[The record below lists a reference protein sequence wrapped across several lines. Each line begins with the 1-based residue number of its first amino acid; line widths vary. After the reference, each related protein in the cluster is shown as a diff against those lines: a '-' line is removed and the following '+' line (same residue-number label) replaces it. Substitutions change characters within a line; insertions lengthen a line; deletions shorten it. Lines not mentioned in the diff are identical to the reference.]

1 MKADLSPYTAVLVSS
16 YGGPNQPDD
25 VLPFMRNATAGRG
38 IPDERLLEVSEHYMM
53 FGGRS
58 PINELNARLLDNIRA
73 ELDRRGL
80 DVPVVI
86 GNRNWLPYNAETVA
100 KLQADGHRRII
111 GMATSAYGSYS
122 GCRQYREDMQ
132 AAEASTDGVV
142 SIDKVTPYSD
152 RDEFVNAN
160 ARSLVAAVRELR
172 ERIGDAVM
180 RVLFV
185 THSIPI
191 TMNATSG
198 IVRGTYEQQH
208 QRVATRVAELASK
221 ELGEELDWELTYCS
235 RSGPPHV
242 PWLEPD
248 INDRMAEVKGEGV
261 VGVVAAPIGFLSDHM
276 EVLYDLDTEARET
289 ANEVELEYQ
298 RAATVD
304 QDPEFHSLLV
314 DLLLEKAAAARG
326 ELDHAAAAVQSCPAD
341 CCKPPQR
348 HARPADTSSTASSAT
363 EGATA

>member
-1 MKADLSPYTAVLVSS
+1 MKADLSPYTAVLISS
-16 YGGPNQPDD
+16 YGGPDKPDD

-38 IPDERLLEVSEHYMM
+38 IPDERLLEVSEHYMQ

-86 GNRNWLPYNAETVA
+86 GNRNWLPYNSESVGKLRAE
-100 KLQADGHRRII
+100 GHRRVV

-132 AAEASTDGVV
+132 AAEDSTDGDVR
-142 SIDKVTPYSD
+142 IDKVTPYSD
-152 RDEFVNAN
+152 RDGFVNSN
-160 ARSLVAAVRELR
+160 ARTLVAAVRELR
-172 ERIGDAVM
+172 ERIGDSAM

-185 THSIPI
+185 THSIPV

-208 QRVATRVAELASK
+208 QRVATRVADIASK
-221 ELGEELDWELTYCS
+221 ELGEEIVWELTYCS

-248 INDRMAEVKGEGV
+248 INDRMAEVKEEGID
-261 VGVVAAPIGFLSDHM
+261 GVVAAPIGFLSDHM

-289 ANEVELEYQ
+289 AAELGLEYQ

-314 DLLLEKAAAARG
+314 DLLLEKAAAERG

-341 CCKPPQR
+341 CCKAPQR
-348 HARPADTSSTASSAT
+348 HVRPAAAASAT
-363 EGATA
+363 EGVTA

>member
-1 MKADLSPYTAVLVSS
+1 MTADDLNPYSAVLVAS
-16 YGGPNQPDD
+16 YGGPEGPED

-58 PINELNARLLDNIRA
+58 PINELNARLLDHLRA
-73 ELDRRGL
+73 ELGRRGL

-86 GNRNWLPYNAETVA
+86 GNRNWYPFHEETVG
-100 KLQADGHRRII
+100 KLQADGHRHVL
-111 GMATSAYGSYS
+111 GLATSAYGSYS

-132 AAEASTDGVV
+132 AAEDGADGAVA
-142 SIDKVTPYSD
+142 IDKIPPFSD
-152 RDEFVNAN
+152 RDGFVNAN
-160 ARSLVAAVRELR
+160 ARSLVAAVQELR
-172 ERIGDAVM
+172 GRIGDAAL

-208 QRVATRVAELASK
+208 QRVATRVAAIAS
-221 ELGEELDWELTYCS
+221 EALGETLEWELTYCS
-235 RSGPPHV
+235 RSGPPQV

-248 INDRMAEVKGEGV
+248 INDRMAGV
-261 VGVVAAPIGFLSDHM
+261 RADGVAGVVAAPIGFLSDHM

-289 ANEVELEYQ
+289 AAGLDLPYQ
-298 RAATVD
+298 RAATVND
-304 QDPEFHSLLV
+304 DPEFHALLV
-314 DLLLEKAAAARG
+314 DLLLERAAAARG
-326 ELDHAAAAVQSCPAD
+326 ELDHATTLTQTCPED
-341 CCKPPQR
+341 CCRAPQR
-348 HARPADTSSTASSAT
+348 HTRPSTTPT
-363 EGATA
+363 EGAPA

>member
-1 MKADLSPYTAVLVSS
+1 MNADLSPYTAVLVTS
-16 YGGPNQPDD
+16 YGGPNEPDD

-58 PINELNARLLDNIRA
+58 PINELNARLLDHVRA

-86 GNRNWLPYNAETVA
+86 GNRNWLPYNAETVGQLA
-100 KLQADGHRRII
+100 ADGHRRVV

-142 SIDKVTPYSD
+142 SIDKITPYSD
-152 RDEFVNAN
+152 RDGFVNAN
-160 ARSLVAAVRELR
+160 ARSLVAAVRDLR
-172 ERIGDAVM
+172 GRIGDDAL

-191 TMNATSG
+191 SMNATSG
-198 IVRGTYEQQH
+198 IVRGTYETQH
-208 QRVATRVAELASK
+208 LRVATRVAAIASA
-221 ELGEELDWELTYCS
+221 ELGETLEWELTYCS

-248 INDRMAEVKGEGV
+248 INDRMAEVKEEGIA
-261 VGVVAAPIGFLSDHM
+261 GVVAAPIGFLNDHM
-276 EVLYDLDTEARET
+276 EVLYDLDTEARAT
-289 ANEVELEYQ
+289 ARELELPFQ
-298 RAATVD
+298 RAATVND
-304 QDPEFHSLLV
+304 DPEFHALLV
-314 DLLLEKAAAARG
+314 DLLLERAAAARG
-326 ELDHAAAAVQSCPAD
+326 ELDDVTCAAQTCPVD
-341 CCKPPQR
+341 CCKAPPR
-348 HARPADTSSTASSAT
+348 HTRPPASTPTA
-363 EGATA
+363 EGATV

>member
-1 MKADLSPYTAVLVSS
+1 MNADLSPYTAVLVAS
-16 YGGPNQPDD
+16 YGGPNEPAD

-58 PINELNARLLDNIRA
+58 PINELNAQLLDHVRA

-86 GNRNWLPYNAETVA
+86 GNRNWHPFHEETVG
-100 KLQADGHRRII
+100 KLQADGHRRVV
-111 GMATSAYGSYS
+111 GLATSAYGSYS

-132 AAEASTDGVV
+132 TAEAGTDNVV
-142 SIDKVTPYSD
+142 SIDKITPFSD
-152 RDEFVNAN
+152 RDGFVNAN

-172 ERIGDAVM
+172 GSIGDGTL

-191 TMNATSG
+191 TMNAASG
-198 IVRGTYEQQH
+198 IVRGTYEAQH
-208 QRVATRVAELASK
+208 QRVATRVAAIASE
-221 ELGEELDWELTYCS
+221 ELGETLEWELTYCS

-248 INDRMAEVKGEGV
+248 INDRMAEVTTEGIV
-261 VGVVAAPIGFLSDHM
+261 AGVVAAPIGFLNDHM

-289 ANEVELEYQ
+289 AQELGLPYQ
-298 RAATVD
+298 RAATVND
-304 QDPEFHSLLV
+304 DPEFHALLV
-314 DLLLEKAAAARG
+314 DLLLERAAAARG
-326 ELDHAAAAVQSCPAD
+326 ELDHAATEAQTCPVD
-341 CCKPPQR
+341 CCKAPKR
-348 HARPADTSSTASSAT
+348 HVRPAPSTPT
-363 EGATA
+363 DEGVTA

>member
-1 MKADLSPYTAVLVSS
+1 MNANLSPYTAVMISS
-16 YGGPNQPDD
+16 YGGPNEPDD

-53 FGGRS
+53 FDGRS

-86 GNRNWLPYNAETVA
+86 GNRNWLPYNAETIEQ
-100 KLQADGHRRII
+100 LRADGHRRVI

-142 SIDKVTPYSD
+142 SIDKVTPYAD
-152 RDEFVNAN
+152 RDGFVNSN
-160 ARSLVAAVRELR
+160 ARSLVAAIKELR
-172 ERIGDAVM
+172 QRIGDAAM

-185 THSIPI
+185 THSIPV

-208 QRVATRVAELASK
+208 QRVAERVAAIAST
-221 ELGEELDWELTYCS
+221 ETGEELVWELTYCS

-248 INDRMAEVKGEGV
+248 INDRMAQVKEEGI

-276 EVLYDLDTEARET
+276 EVLYDLDTEARAT
-289 ANEVELEYQ
+289 ARELDLDYQ

-304 QDPEFHSLLV
+304 QDPEFHALLV
-314 DLLLEKAAAARG
+314 DLLLEKAAAERG
-326 ELDHAAAAVQSCPAD
+326 ELDHATAAIQTCPAD
-341 CCKPPQR
+341 CCKAPKR
-348 HARPADTSSTASSAT
+348 HARAAAEPTTDAPTKGPTA
-363 EGATA
+363 